1 MKTNLTRF
9 RPNGLNETLTDNFGI
24 EVFYSTELKKA
35 IFYAGKSSKYLWFF
49 RFGSIDDMVKQIYKS
64 INYKIRIETEKLQKK
79 EAQKKVMDTF
89 KASDYFSV
97 GDVIVNTWGWEQTN
111 VDFYQVVDVLNKKI
125 RVKEIGAK
133 IVENSMYSH
142 GMACELVPA
151 KDSFVEEGR
160 KTEYL
165 LSLKPDVN
173 KTGDVTACR
182 ICNPESYYYFRKWDG
197 RSEYCSWYA

>member
-9 RPNGLNETLTDNFGI
+9 RPNGLNETLTDAFGI

-35 IFYAGKSSKYLWFF
+35 IFYAGKSSKSWWFF
-49 RFGSIDDMVKQIYKS
+49 RFGSIDEMIERIYKS
-64 INYKIRIETEKLQKK
+64 VDNQIRIETEKLQKK
-79 EAQKKVMDTF
+79 EAQKKAMDTF

-97 GDVIVNTWGWEQTN
+97 GDIIVNTWGWEQTN

-133 IVENSMYSH
+133 IIENSMYSH
-142 GMACELVPA
+142 GMACELVPE

-165 LSLKPDVN
+165 LSLKADI
-173 KTGDVTACR
+173 KKSGEISAR
-182 ICNPESYYYFRKWDG
+182 ICNPESFYYFRKWDG
-197 RSEYCSWYA
+197 GAEYCSWYA

>member
-9 RPNGLNETLTDNFGI
+9 RPNGLNETLTDAFGI

-35 IFYAGKSSKYLWFF
+35 IFYAGNSSKSWWFF
-49 RFGSIDDMVKQIYKS
+49 RFGSIDEMIERIYKS
-64 INYKIRIETEKLQKK
+64 VDNQIRIETEKLQKK
-79 EAQKKVMDTF
+79 EAHKKVMETF
-89 KASDYFSV
+89 KASDYFSA
-97 GDVIVNTWGWEQTN
+97 GDIIVNTWGWEQTN
-111 VDFYQVVDVLNKKI
+111 VNFYQVVDVLNKKI

-133 IVENSMYSH
+133 IAENSMYSH

-151 KDSFVEEGR
+151 KDSFLENGR

-165 LSLKPDVN
+165 LSLKADIN
-173 KTGDVTACR
+173 KAGEISAR

>member
-9 RPNGLNETLTDNFGI
+9 RPNGLNETLTDAFGI

-35 IFYAGKSSKYLWFF
+35 IFYAGKSSKSWWFF
-49 RFGSIDDMVKQIYKS
+49 RFGSIDEMIDRIYKS
-64 INYKIRIETEKLQKK
+64 VDNKIRIETEKLQKK
-79 EAQKKVMDTF
+79 EAQKKAMDNL

-111 VDFYQVVDVLNKKI
+111 VDFYQVIEVLNKKI
-125 RVKEIGAK
+125 KVREICSEIVKATG
-133 IVENSMYSH
+133 
-142 GMACELVPA
+142 GMSADVTAC
-151 KDSFVEEGR
+151 KDSFLND
-160 KTEYL
+160 KILL

-173 KTGDVTACR
+173 KTGDVTSCR

-197 RSEYCSWYA
+197 RPEYSSWYA

>member
-9 RPNGLNETLTDNFGI
+9 RPNGLNETLTDAFGI
-24 EVFYSTELKKA
+24 EVFYSVELKKA
-35 IFYAGKSSKYLWFF
+35 IFYAGKSSKAWWFF
-49 RFGSIDDMVKQIYKS
+49 RFSSIDEMMDRIYKS
-64 INYKIRIETEKLQKK
+64 VDNQIRIENEKIEKK

-151 KDSFVEEGR
+151 KDSFVEKGR

-165 LSLKPDVN
+165 LSLKADIKKSGEVS
-173 KTGDVTACR
+173 AR

-197 RSEYCSWYA
+197 RPEYSSWYA